1 MIIMYVR
8 HGEAEDDKLTEFGK
22 KQCELMV
29 MQNESVKFS
38 KIYSSPMNRCIET
51 SKYLA
56 EKYNLEIEVV
66 SKLDERKTLGR
77 DPETEHE
84 KEWFE
89 NYLNPLFSSKS
100 PEGCKEF
107 VDRTAVVLDEI
118 IKQHK
123 HKNENV
129 IISAHS
135 CSLYAIM
142 AYFNKDKQGDIN
154 WYRAGNCSK
163 VYFEIN

>member
-8 HGEAEDDKLTEFGK
+8 HGDAEGDKLTELGR

-29 MQNESVKFS
+29 KQDESIKFS

-77 DPETEHE
+77 EPESDTE
-84 KEWFE
+84 KEWFD
-89 NYLNPLFSSKS
+89 NYLNPNYSSNN

-107 VDRTAVVLDEI
+107 VDRTARVLDNI
-118 IKQHK
+118 INAHK
-123 HKNENV
+123 NKNENV

-142 AYFNKDKQGDIN
+142 AYFNKEKQGDIN

-163 VYFEIN
+163 VYFEVN

>member
-8 HGEAEDDKLTEFGK
+8 HGEAKDDKLTELGK
-22 KQCELMV
+22 KQCEIMA
-29 MQNESVKFS
+29 MQDESVKFS
-38 KIYSSPMNRCIET
+38 KIYCSPMNRCIET

-66 SKLDERKTLGR
+66 SKLDERKTLHR
-77 DPETEHE
+77 DPETDFE
-84 KEWFE
+84 KKWFD
-89 NYLNPLFSSKS
+89 NYLNPFFSSKS

-107 VDRTAVVLDEI
+107 IERTAEVLDKI
-118 IKQHK
+118 IATHK
-123 HKNENV
+123 DKDENI

-142 AYFNKDKQGDIN
+142 AYFNKDKKGDIN